1 MSYFT
6 FICGTWRCITL
17 KVNKYCLNTTKSL
30 LLDAET
36 GLRPVSSNVLHAE
49 CAVHPIPVHEF
60 WERSQLKFPGAPAPG
75 YFTIKSWHMK
85 THFPTQYI
93 LIAWLRTTD
102 INYLFLTTKGSI
114 WKSQMSIETDST
126 GHTKKESPQ
135 KAGPDSD
142 GQAQCGPFQTLGWV
156 LHTSPAQGNWAP
168 RLSLKCSGKSTRLR
182 AQRTGFNQGSVTIW
196 RGSTGWKAVERKT
209 LDLDR
214 LDSSP
219 SFLT

>member
-1 MSYFT
+1 M

-30 LLDAET
+30 LLDAEI
-36 GLRPVSSNVLHAE
+36 GLRPVSSKVLHAE

-102 INYLFLTTKGSI
+102 INYLFLTTEGSI

-126 GHTKKESPQ
+126 GHQKKKNSPKSRARQ
-135 KAGPDSD
+135 WWSSSVWTFPNSGVSLAHLSCPRELGP
-142 GQAQCGPFQTLGWV
+142 
-156 LHTSPAQGNWAP
+156 
-168 RLSLKCSGKSTRLR
+168 
-182 AQRTGFNQGSVTIW
+182 
-196 RGSTGWKAVERKT
+196 KT
-209 LDLDR
+209 V
-214 LDSSP
+214 
-219 SFLT
+219 FKV